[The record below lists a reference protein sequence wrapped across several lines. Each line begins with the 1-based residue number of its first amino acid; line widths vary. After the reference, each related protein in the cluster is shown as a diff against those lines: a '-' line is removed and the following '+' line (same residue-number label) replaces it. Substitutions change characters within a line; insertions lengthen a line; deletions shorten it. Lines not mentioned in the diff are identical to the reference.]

1 MANKF
6 LINCQYGSDDLEKAS
21 VAMIVAGAAAAMDG
35 ETAMFLTCES
45 VKLATKGGMDGLQL
59 EGYPALADLHK
70 AYIENGGQLWVCPV
84 CSAARGITQGDLTEG
99 AEIAGA
105 ARTIGFVNDG
115 AKVLM

>member
-1 MANKF
+1 
-6 LINCQYGSDDLEKAS
+6 
-21 VAMIVAGAAAAMDG
+21 MIVAGAAAMDG
-35 ETAMFLTCES
+35 ESAMFLTCES

-59 EGYPALADLHK
+59 EGYPALAELHK
-70 AYIENGGQLWVCPV
+70 AYVENGGRLWVCPV
-84 CSAARGITQGDLTEG
+84 CSAARGITEDDVTEG